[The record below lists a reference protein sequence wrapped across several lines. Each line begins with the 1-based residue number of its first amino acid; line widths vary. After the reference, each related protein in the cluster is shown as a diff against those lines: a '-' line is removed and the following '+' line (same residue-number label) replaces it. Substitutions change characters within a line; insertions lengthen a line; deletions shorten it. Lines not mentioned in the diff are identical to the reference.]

1 MPLMLTLTLR
11 ALMLSVF
18 AAASYWITVKAG
30 VKEQINVL
38 KQVNLFGTY
47 VARVNGRM

>member
-1 MPLMLTLTLR
+1 M
-11 ALMLSVF
+11 
-18 AAASYWITVKAG
+18 VKAG

-47 VARVNGRM
+47 LARVNGRMKREEKENA